1 MRTQNALGLAALMH
15 AQDALRQAAPL
26 RARRAQQVN
35 STEGSREDAQN

>member
-26 RARRAQQVN
+26 RARRAQA
-35 STEGSREDAQN
+35 SRTGAREDVQN